1 MKIYG
6 IDVSHHQGAI
16 NWQRTASELRR
27 VNGGNNPGFALLR
40 VGYSARHGKGG
51 PVYRRAVLEQRCW
64 LRKVRRTHGRVF
76 LLL

>member
-27 VNGGNNPGFALLR
+27 VNGGSNPGFALLR
-40 VGYSARHGKGG
+40 VRSEEHTSELQSR
-51 PVYRRAVLEQRCW
+51 
-64 LRKVRRTHGRVF
+64 
-76 LLL
+76 

>member
-27 VNGGNNPGFALLR
+27 VNGGSNPGFALLR
-40 VGYSARHGKGG
+40 VGYSARHGLCGAFG
-51 PVYRRAVLEQRCW
+51 
-64 LRKVRRTHGRVF
+64 
-76 LLL
+76 